1 MSSQQFRFECGKPAG
16 DVIPFAVM
24 CLAAAT
30 CVSVTA
36 CGGEGGDPPG
46 ADAGGASAGT
56 SIVDH
61 DEWGWIDPDADPFT
75 TPGNVDA
82 CSVERMKTESVNGRR
97 ALGIATTSCNY
108 LTAGQEAG
116 VGAEAGEY
124 LQVRAW
130 HFDLTAPDGESA
142 EMALNID
149 GTTVWEQERP
159 IPSEGCLAL
168 ADVEIDADNSFE
180 AGAPVRFHVRNHG
193 NNEYYFIDARVM
205 DEPLDEASGS
215 CP

>member
-1 MSSQQFRFECGKPAG
+1 MSSQRVQSKRGNQVG
-16 DVIPFAVM
+16 DRTSLAVM
-24 CLAAAT
+24 SVVAAFCLAAM
-30 CVSVTA
+30 A
-36 CGGEGGDPPG
+36 CGGEGGESSGP
-46 ADAGGASAGT
+46 DAGNSSAGT

-61 DEWGWIDPDADPFT
+61 NDWGWIDPDADPFT
-75 TPGNVDA
+75 TPGDVDA
-82 CSVERMKTESVNGRR
+82 CSVEQMKTESVNGRQ

-130 HFDLTAPDGESA
+130 HFDLTAPEGESA
-142 EMALNID
+142 QMALNID

-159 IPSEGCLAL
+159 IPSESCLAL

-205 DEPLDEASGS
+205 DEPLDDASGS